1 MEVSEKPSI
10 GFVLQFTLMKN
21 VLIKHS
27 KHRKKKYKMY
37 GSSNK
42 RAPGSTKELYPMFAD
57 INKLRE
63 W

>member
-1 MEVSEKPSI
+1 
-10 GFVLQFTLMKN
+10 
-21 VLIKHS
+21 
-27 KHRKKKYKMY
+27 MY

-63 W
+63 WWL